1 MLSITKSFH
10 ICLQHNIATHTC
22 LYTTSSGT
30 LHHLSTDAFRSA
42 LLEVP
47 AIADPSILAD
57 FSVADIFTTYETTM
71 GDLINKFLPLRPARI
86 RRSALS
92 PWFDM
97 ECRTLRRQ
105 ARRLERLYRR
115 TRLPV
120 DRSTWVHFVRDM
132 HRRYRDKERSYWE
145 AKI

>member
-1 MLSITKSFH
+1 MPVVVTVVTSF
-10 ICLQHNIATHTC
+10 
-22 LYTTSSGT
+22 S
-30 LHHLSTDAFRSA
+30 
-42 LLEVP
+42 
-47 AIADPSILAD
+47 
-57 FSVADIFTTYETTM
+57 TM
-71 GDLINKFLPLRPARI
+71 GDLIKKFLRLRPARI

-97 ECRTLRRQ
+97 ECRTIRRQ

-145 AKI
+145 AKITSNAKDSKRLWA